1 MRRALRLVVAPA
13 VVMTAGACFAT
24 RSDVRVLQGDIAVLR
39 AEGARADSLHRE
51 QLRQVAR
58 QIGTV
63 SDSVR
68 GVYAVLS
75 KLQGDLSVS
84 LHDIA
89 QQIITVQELA
99 GQSQKRLQE
108 MRADLE
114 ARSRDVAPPPVTVA
128 AAPGGAAPAP
138 GPTAPGPLQLLQLAQ
153 AQLLRGSAG
162 AARAGFEELL
172 VQYPASDVAADAQYG
187 IAESYASEANGPA
200 ADSAYALVVAKYP
213 KSDRAPTALYKRATA
228 FRLGKQVAQ
237 ARALYQQVVDRY
249 PRSGEAEL
257 AKEYLRTLK

>member
-1 MRRALRLVVAPA
+1 MTRRAFRLGFVPGVVL
-13 VVMTAGACFAT
+13 TAGACFAT

-39 AEGARADSLHRE
+39 AESARADSLHRE
-51 QLRQVAR
+51 QLRLVAR
-58 QIGTV
+58 QVGTV

-75 KLQGDLSVS
+75 RLQGDLAVS

-99 GQSQKRLQE
+99 GQSQRRLQE

-114 ARSRDVAPPPVTVA
+114 ARSREVATAPTTATV
-128 AAPGGAAPAP
+128 PGAAPSPSAS
-138 GPTAPGPLQLLQLAQ
+138 APGPLQLLQLAE
-153 AQLLRGSAG
+153 AQLRRGSAG
-162 AARAGFEELL
+162 AARAGFQELL
-172 VQYPASDVAADAQYG
+172 VQFPGSDVAADAQYG
-187 IAESYASEANGPA
+187 IAESYGSEGNAAA
-200 ADSAYALVVAKYP
+200 ADSAYALVTEKYP

-228 FRLGKQVAQ
+228 LRIGKQAAQ
-237 ARALYQQVVDRY
+237 ARALYQMVVDRY

>member
-1 MRRALRLVVAPA
+1 MRHALRLVVAPA
-13 VVMTAGACFAT
+13 VVMTTGACFAT

-39 AEGARADSLHRE
+39 AEGVRADSLRRE
-51 QLRQVAR
+51 QLRQLAR

-63 SDSVR
+63 ADSVR
-68 GVYAVLS
+68 GVHAVLGR
-75 KLQGDLSVS
+75 LQGDLSVS

-114 ARSRDVAPPPVTVA
+114 ARSREAAPPPPTMASPGVA
-128 AAPGGAAPAP
+128 VPSP
-138 GPTAPGPLQLLQLAQ
+138 GPVAPGPLQLLQLAQ
-153 AQLLRGSAG
+153 AQLLRGGAG

-172 VQYPASDVAADAQYG
+172 LQYPTSDAAADAQYG
-187 IAESYASEANGPA
+187 IAESYASEANAPA

-228 FRLGKQVAQ
+228 LRIGKQVAQ

>member
-1 MRRALRLVVAPA
+1 VVAPA
-13 VVMTAGACFAT
+13 VVLAAGACFAT

-39 AEGARADSLHRE
+39 AEGVREDSLRRE

-68 GVYAVLS
+68 GVYAMLS
-75 KLQGDLSVS
+75 KLQGDLAVS

-99 GQSQKRLQE
+99 GQSQRRLQE

-114 ARSRDVAPPPVTVA
+114 TRSREVAAPPATA
-128 AAPGGAAPAP
+128 GAPGGAPAA

-172 VQYPASDVAADAQYG
+172 TQYSTSDVAPDAQYG
-187 IAESYASEANGPA
+187 IAESFASEANATA
-200 ADSAYALVVAKYP
+200 ADSAYALVVARYP

-228 FRLGKQVAQ
+228 LRLGKQVAQ

>member
-24 RSDVRVLQGDIAVLR
+24 RSDVRVLQGDLAVLR
-39 AEGARADSLHRE
+39 AEGARADSVHRE

-68 GVYAVLS
+68 GVYTVLS
-75 KLQGDLSVS
+75 KLQGDLAVS

-114 ARSRDVAPPPVTVA
+114 ARSREVATPPAA
-128 AAPGGAAPAP
+128 AAPGGAAPAA

-172 VQYPASDVAADAQYG
+172 VQYPTSDVAADAQYG
-187 IAESYASEANGPA
+187 IAESYASEGNGPA
-200 ADSAYALVVAKYP
+200 ADSAYALVVTRYP